1 VAGGLTAGLV
11 LAPRATRVL
20 LTGLTAVAGSDAL
33 QLAYDKLKQS

>member
-1 VAGGLTAGLV
+1 
-11 LAPRATRVL
+11 VL